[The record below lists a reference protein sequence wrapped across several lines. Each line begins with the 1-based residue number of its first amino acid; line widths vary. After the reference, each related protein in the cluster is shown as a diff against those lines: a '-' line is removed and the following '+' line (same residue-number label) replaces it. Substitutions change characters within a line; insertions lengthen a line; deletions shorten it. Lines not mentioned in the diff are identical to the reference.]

1 MDTQDRIVKYSIVKS
16 KDIMPVSDEPDE
28 IPTKQKS
35 NNKEMYDEV
44 VSYLNEKAGT
54 NYRSSTPK
62 TQSLIRARVSEGFT
76 VEDFKVVIDKKC
88 TEWTGTDMEKYLR
101 PETLFGS
108 KFESYLNAKVTK
120 KQPAA
125 TGITHGDQDDLDE
138 LF

>member
-1 MDTQDRIVKYSIVKS
+1 
-16 KDIMPVSDEPDE
+16 
-28 IPTKQKS
+28 
-35 NNKEMYDEV
+35 MYDEV

-108 KFESYLNAKVTK
+108 KFESYLNAKATK
-120 KQPAA
+120 SSLRLRVSL
-125 TGITHGDQDDLDE
+125 TGIRMTSTNFSEKRRSGSDGNV
-138 LF
+138 